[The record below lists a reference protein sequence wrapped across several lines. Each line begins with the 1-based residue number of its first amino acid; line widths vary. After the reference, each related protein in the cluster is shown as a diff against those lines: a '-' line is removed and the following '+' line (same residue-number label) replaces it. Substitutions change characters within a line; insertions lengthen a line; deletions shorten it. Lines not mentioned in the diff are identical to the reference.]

1 MKTVIQPHNLVAFR
15 IWLVK
20 LGYDIKPLNGCG
32 FVAKLKNKHERSNTP
47 KKHHYLLLTD
57 KLTGNPAAVDLG
69 IEFEGHLEA

>member
-15 IWLVK
+15 LWLVK

-32 FVAKLKNKHERSNTP
+32 FVAKLKNKIQKQQTP

-57 KLTGNPAAVDLG
+57 QLTGNPAAVALG
-69 IEFEGHLEA
+69 SEFEGYLGN